1 MIALIAFVV
10 TMLPL
15 SAFAEAR
22 TSFMRSRIDSRPAR
36 PDSGIEIVPH
46 KTENPKRSAIWDG
59 SIAAGFAGG
68 SGTEDDPYLIS
79 NGSELAYLAQQVN
92 SGNSYENV
100 HFKLTNDI
108 YLNDTTDWELW
119 GTTGSSSAGKADTRD
134 EAIGATEQDKGDKMD
149 EPIAIP
155 VRPAPKTELES
166 DALSDALNAAGQS
179 NTFVST
185 GSYPWRVDSTTY
197 DGRTAAQSGNYNVSS
212 STSSFSTT
220 VTLSAGDIVSFEYC
234 VSSESNYDKFT
245 FSVNDSVVLTE
256 SGLVSWNS
264 YSYQATADGEYTFL
278 WSYTKDGSVNGNS
291 DACWVDNVYI
301 GAPLAVT
308 GIEVLEQLD
317 IPVNGTGTVAY
328 SMLPENAYNKNVS
341 FESADA
347 GIAAVNAN
355 GVVTGVSAG
364 ETTITVTTEDGGFT
378 GACTINVYNQAV
390 TGVTIEPSEAE
401 LTVGS
406 STKLTATVL
415 PENASNKNVVY
426 SVEDESILSVDQDG
440 NVTGLSLGTAT
451 VTVTT
456 EDGGFSASAEITV
469 MPVRVTGVSISPK
482 SASIALGCTVQL
494 AASIKPS
501 NAANKNLSWSVSD
514 ETIISVDDR
523 GTVTGLSL
531 GTATVT
537 VTTEDGGF
545 SASAEITV
553 YYAPANTWTAIGTN
567 RINNNGFC
575 GVFNG
580 DGYAVRG
587 IYINTQ
593 ESYQGLF
600 GNSGGGS
607 IIANLGVAESYIY
620 GNKYVGGVVGESAM
634 GGSVTNCYNAG
645 SVTGNEYVGGVVGWK
660 YGTVTDC
667 YNAGSVTGN
676 EYVGGVIGFNGYIN
690 SIVTDCYNTGKVNGN
705 RSVGGVIGFN
715 CSSITDCYN
724 TGSVTGNER
733 IGGVVGTNY
742 GMVTDCYNTNIIAG
756 NKCVGGVV
764 GYGWRDDNTVADC
777 YNTGSVTGEED
788 VGGVVGSGSSSD
800 ITRCYNIGI
809 VNGSKYVGGVVGSN
823 SGSTGTVTDCY
834 NEGSITGES
843 GVGGVVGSGDG
854 VTVTGCYNEGNITGK
869 RNVGGV
875 VGSDNSRTVTNCSN
889 TGSITGESCVGGVVG
904 SSGRDITNCSNT
916 GSITGESCV
925 GGVVGESAMGGSVTN
940 CYNAGSVTGNEYVG
954 GVVGENYGT
963 VADCYNT
970 SSVTGKDYVGGVVGD
985 NFWGDVTN
993 CYSTGRVTGNKYIG
1007 GVVGW
1012 TGMTRNW
1019 FGEDYDEYASITN
1032 CYNAGNVTGKSLY
1045 VGGVVGDNYVGG
1057 YVANCYNTGRV
1068 NGSGVVG
1075 FNHYETVNC
1084 YYYVGSCVDSDLSGT
1099 LSGTA
1104 LTNEQML
1111 RAECF
1116 EGFDFETVWTMDG
1129 NPGYPYPK
1137 LVNNFQTA
1145 APYMVIHNS
1154 GIKGGTYTADKIEVF
1169 FGEPGTTVSALPIEI
1184 PGYTFDETV
1193 EGTCMSGVVAEDGSL
1208 ELALFYNGDGMGQ
1221 LPEID
1226 ITKKSIYVVETGTLY
1241 PVKNAKVTVRTA
1253 EGYEIEAISNFL
1265 GLVEVS
1271 VPDSSSYTIAI
1282 SCEGYCPKSLEN
1294 VILKNGEF
1302 YEAAL
1307 SKIDYSAP
1315 LGGSVEVTYTDAN
1328 TTAPLD
1334 ILAATKRLNSEEA
1347 NFEFTIT
1354 AKSFSDLTDGQ
1365 YELLQDGDVI
1375 KTSTDGVFKLKVS
1388 DLKPDIPL
1396 WIRIR
1401 DDGKYCKP
1409 AKLGLS
1415 TYTGVFGLHDGDEV
1429 KLMDKLELPIP
1440 SDIPFLGGSVISLDL
1455 GYIPVKVKSK
1465 GDTVRIGIG
1474 TDNLFDPEDKDM
1486 WEKLKESVRKGA
1498 AAYGA
1503 TGTVDLGGEVKPD
1516 LKITGFAEGKITA
1529 HGLEVISGEMII
1541 QAEIKYEHEWQTF
1554 AWVIPIVIKV
1564 GVGLELENTLE
1575 IDWENGLKVNDRV
1588 ELTIPNLKPK
1598 AGIGIA
1604 YVADVSVY
1612 GKAENVLGFDTK
1624 TNYYFGELK
1633 GEAGLSAKVLLW
1645 EGKWCLVSGQWRYA
1659 EGYLKSGH
1667 SFDEMSYS
1675 LISRDY
1681 LKEQSGWLG
1690 DNPAK
1695 DAVGAKQTSVLQEN
1709 VLSIASPMLANVN
1722 GKLIAVWIVD
1732 DGSRTT
1738 GNHSQLVYSIYN
1750 EADNTWSAPAA
1761 VWDDGTADF
1770 TPQMVSDGTN
1780 AYVVWVD
1787 AKTVFDE
1794 NVTTEQMAA
1803 ACEISYAKLSVDENG
1818 NVTVSQQCRL
1828 TENSS
1833 LDFQPSVAVD
1843 ANGVHIAWIRNAAN
1857 DLLAQSGTNAIMY
1870 CTETGSETEL
1880 HSLATPISSMAIG
1893 CMNGNVCVAYC
1904 SDEDGDAATVDDVKT
1919 YFGTVGG
1926 SFAAIT
1932 EGTSN
1937 SSAVSFMRFGSE
1949 GNKLFFM
1956 NNSILCS
1963 YDGNAIKQYDSVTEP
1978 GNDYSIINDGSNT
1991 TYLLYNA
1998 NNGDNSQLYLRIY
2011 DPSND
2016 TWKQPIALTNTPGY
2030 AENFSAAVL
2039 GTKVVAMFTRSDVT
2053 MAADS
2058 METSTDLYAV
2068 VMTPAHDL
2076 CLSDV
2081 AYDSDS
2087 ITLGGTLPISLT
2099 VKNNGELDE
2108 TGVVV
2113 TVSGNGVETQS
2124 FTIDTLLNSGDTQ
2137 QVSIEYVLPNTAAV
2151 TEFTFSITSSSG
2163 EEILLDD
2170 NSIAKELF
2178 LADLSIDVHK
2188 LMSDSVSTV
2197 LVPVSNIGFVDTN
2210 ATLYIRRDT
2219 EDGEI
2224 LAQFDMGVIH
2234 AGMMQVME
2242 FYDAYIKSLMEGSSS
2257 LCFSVVADND
2267 EYMIANNSNFISVT
2281 EIDLSDSQY
2290 KFAVTFV
2297 NMDGEVLSTQNIA
2310 YGDAAVAPEAPA
2322 MEGYIFI
2329 GWDKEFGC
2337 ITDTMT
2343 VTARYA
2349 IARTVT
2355 FVDWDGTVLSTQ
2367 VVADGNSATAPE
2379 APEREGYTFTG
2390 WDVEFTSV
2398 TENITVTAQY
2408 DIKKYSVV
2416 FCDWDGSV
2424 ISEQVV
2430 EHGEAAIAPP
2440 DSAREGLNFTGWSI
2454 DFSIITSDCFIY
2466 AVYAPIANS
2475 GDANG
2480 DGTVN
2485 AVDALVAMRYVLG
2498 VSTESLTPEQI
2509 AAADFNGDGAV
2520 NAVDTLLIMRFS
2532 LGLIEAVVSDPEQGA

>member
-22 TSFMRSRIDSRPAR
+22 TSFIRSRIDSRPAR

-119 GTTGSSSAGKADTRD
+119 GTTGSSSAGKVDTCD
-134 EAIGATEQDKGDKMD
+134 EEIEPTKQDKGDKMD
-149 EPIAIP
+149 APIAIP

-185 GSYPWRVDSTTY
+185 GSYPWMVDSTTY
-197 DGRTAAQSGNYNVSS
+197 DGRTAAQSGNHNVSN

-234 VSSESNYDKFT
+234 VSSESNYDKFK
-245 FSVNDSVVLTE
+245 FSVNDSVVLTK

-308 GIEVLEQLD
+308 GIDVLEHLD

-328 SMLPENAYNKNVS
+328 SVLPENAYNKNVS

-401 LTVGS
+401 LNVGS

-426 SVEDESILSVDQDG
+426 SVDDESILSVDQDG

-469 MPVRVTGVSISPK
+469 IPVQVTGVSISPK
-482 SASIALGCTVQL
+482 SASVDLGRTIQL
-494 AASIKPS
+494 TASIKPS
-501 NAANKNLSWSVSD
+501 NATNKNLSWSVSD

-531 GTATVT
+531 GTATAT

-545 SASAEITV
+545 TASAEITV
-553 YYAPANTWTAIGTN
+553 CYAPANTWTAIGEEFSN
-567 RINNNGFC
+567 FYGCFDGN
-575 GVFNG
+575 
-580 DGYAVRG
+580 GYAVRG

-600 GNSGGGS
+600 GYSGVVS

-620 GNKYVGGVVGESAM
+620 GDTCVGGVVGRNGAGYNGVEYSS
-634 GGSVTNCYNAG
+634 GTVTNCYNTG
-645 SVTGNEYVGGVVGWK
+645 SVTGSNGVGGV
-660 YGTVTDC
+660 
-667 YNAGSVTGN
+667 AGH
-676 EYVGGVIGFNGYIN
+676 N
-690 SIVTDCYNTGKVNGN
+690 S
-705 RSVGGVIGFN
+705 
-715 CSSITDCYN
+715 SSITDCYN
-724 TGSVTGNER
+724 TGSVTGKDYV
-733 IGGVVGTNY
+733 GGVAGSNSGFGT
-742 GMVTDCYNTNIIAG
+742 VTNCYNTGSVTGKNKVGGVAG
-756 NKCVGGVV
+756 YNDYIVTGCYNEGSVTGEEYVGGVV
-764 GYGWRDDNTVADC
+764 GENDVTVTGC
-777 YNTGSVTGEED
+777 YNTGSVTGERV
-788 VGGVVGSGSSSD
+788 VGGVVGYSRSAYDRS
-800 ITRCYNIGI
+800 TTVANCYNTGI
-809 VNGSKYVGGVVGSN
+809 VNGNERVVGGVVGYN
-823 SGSTGTVTDCY
+823 EGGTVTDCY
-834 NEGSITGES
+834 NEGSITGGN
-843 GVGGVVGSGDG
+843 GVGGVVS
-854 VTVTGCYNEGNITGK
+854 E
-869 RNVGGV
+869 
-875 VGSDNSRTVTNCSN
+875 NS
-889 TGSITGESCVGGVVG
+889 
-904 SSGRDITNCSNT
+904 
-916 GSITGESCV
+916 
-925 GGVVGESAMGGSVTN
+925 
-940 CYNAGSVTGNEYVG
+940 
-954 GVVGENYGT
+954 GT
-963 VADCYNT
+963 V
-970 SSVTGKDYVGGVVGD
+970 
-985 NFWGDVTN
+985 
-993 CYSTGRVTGNKYIG
+993 I
-1007 GVVGW
+1007 
-1012 TGMTRNW
+1012 
-1019 FGEDYDEYASITN
+1019 
-1032 CYNAGNVTGKSLY
+1032 
-1045 VGGVVGDNYVGG
+1045 
-1057 YVANCYNTGRV
+1057 
-1068 NGSGVVG
+1068 
-1075 FNHYETVNC
+1075 NC
-1084 YYYVGSCVDSDLSGT
+1084 YYNVGCCANSNSYGI
-1099 LSGTA
+1099 A

-1111 RAECF
+1111 RAESF

-1137 LVNNFQTA
+1137 LINNFQNC
-1145 APYMVIHNS
+1145 H
-1154 GIKGGTYTADKIEVF
+1154 G
-1169 FGEPGTTVSALPIEI
+1169 
-1184 PGYTFDETV
+1184 V
-1193 EGTCMSGVVAEDGSL
+1193 E
-1208 ELALFYNGDGMGQ
+1208 Q

-1226 ITKKSIYVVETGTLY
+1226 ITKKSIYVAETGTLY

-1465 GDTVRIGIG
+1465 GDTVRIGLG

-1503 TGTVDLGGEVKPD
+1503 TAFGTVDLGGKVKPD
-1516 LKITGFAEGKITA
+1516 LKIIGFAEGKITA
-1529 HGLEVISGEMII
+1529 HGLEVVSGEMII
-1541 QAEIKYEHEWQTF
+1541 QAKIKYEHEWQTF

-1645 EGKWCLVSGQWRYA
+1645 EGKWCLISGQWRYA

-1690 DNPAK
+1690 DKPAK

-1722 GKLIAVWIVD
+1722 GKLIAVWIAD

-1738 GNHSQLVYSIYN
+1738 GNHSQIVYSLYN
-1750 EADNTWSAPAA
+1750 EADNTWSAPTA

-1780 AYVVWVD
+1780 AYVVWAD
-1787 AKTVFDE
+1787 ANTVFDE

-1818 NVTVSQQCRL
+1818 NGTVSQQRRL

-1870 CTETGSETEL
+1870 CTETGSEIEL
-1880 HSLATPISSMAIG
+1880 HSLATPISSLAIG
-1893 CMNGNVCVAYC
+1893 CMNGNVCIAYC

-1932 EGTSN
+1932 EGASN
-1937 SSAVSFMRFGSE
+1937 SSTVSFMRFGSE

-2087 ITLGGTLPISLT
+2087 ITLGGTLPITLT

-2113 TVSGNGVETQS
+2113 TVSANGVETQS

-2151 TEFTFSITSSSG
+2151 TEFTFSVTSSSG

-2329 GWDKEFGC
+2329 GWDKEFGY

-2379 APEREGYTFTG
+2379 VPEREGYTFTG

-2416 FCDWDGSV
+2416 FCDWDGSI

-2440 DSAREGLNFTGWSI
+2440 DPAREGLNFTGWSI

-2475 GDANG
+2475 GDASG
-2480 DGTVN
+2480 DGAVN

>member
-1 MIALIAFVV
+1 MKTRLRRALAMIALIAFVV

-22 TSFMRSRIDSRPAR
+22 TSFIRSRIDSRPAR

-119 GTTGSSSAGKADTRD
+119 GTTGSASAGKADTCD
-134 EAIGATEQDKGDKMD
+134 GSAIEPTEQDKGDKMD

-234 VSSESNYDKFT
+234 VSSESNYDKFE
-245 FSVNDSVVLTE
+245 FSVNDSVVLTK

-317 IPVNGTGTVAY
+317 IPVNGTGTVAF
-328 SMLPENAYNKNVS
+328 SVLPENAYNKNVS

-415 PENASNKNVVY
+415 PENATNKNVIY
-426 SVEDESILSVDQDG
+426 SADDESILSVDQNG
-440 NVTGLSLGTAT
+440 KVTGLSLGTAT

-482 SASIALGCTVQL
+482 AASVDLGRTIQLTASIT
-494 AASIKPS
+494 PS
-501 NAANKNLSWSVSD
+501 NATNKNLSWSVSD

-523 GTVTGLSL
+523 GTVTGLSG

-545 SASAEITV
+545 TASAEITV
-553 YYAPANTWTAIGTN
+553 YYAPANTWTAIGTASN
-567 RINNNGFC
+567 CFQGCFDGN
-575 GVFNG
+575 
-580 DGYAVRG
+580 GYAVRG

-593 ESYQGLF
+593 KGYQGLF
-600 GNSGGGS
+600 RNSYS
-607 IIANLGVAESYIY
+607 DSVIANLGVAESYIY
-620 GNKYVGGVVGESAM
+620 GGLYVGGVVGDNN
-634 GGSVTNCYNAG
+634 GTVTNCYN
-645 SVTGNEYVGGVVGWK
+645 TG
-660 YGTVTDC
+660 
-667 YNAGSVTGN
+667 
-676 EYVGGVIGFNGYIN
+676 
-690 SIVTDCYNTGKVNGN
+690 
-705 RSVGGVIGFN
+705 
-715 CSSITDCYN
+715 
-724 TGSVTGNER
+724 
-733 IGGVVGTNY
+733 
-742 GMVTDCYNTNIIAG
+742 
-756 NKCVGGVV
+756 
-764 GYGWRDDNTVADC
+764 
-777 YNTGSVTGEED
+777 
-788 VGGVVGSGSSSD
+788 
-800 ITRCYNIGI
+800 
-809 VNGSKYVGGVVGSN
+809 
-823 SGSTGTVTDCY
+823 
-834 NEGSITGES
+834 
-843 GVGGVVGSGDG
+843 
-854 VTVTGCYNEGNITGK
+854 
-869 RNVGGV
+869 
-875 VGSDNSRTVTNCSN
+875 
-889 TGSITGESCVGGVVG
+889 
-904 SSGRDITNCSNT
+904 
-916 GSITGESCV
+916 
-925 GGVVGESAMGGSVTN
+925 
-940 CYNAGSVTGNEYVG
+940 
-954 GVVGENYGT
+954 
-963 VADCYNT
+963 
-970 SSVTGKDYVGGVVGD
+970 SVTGKDYVGGVVG
-985 NFWGDVTN
+985 
-993 CYSTGRVTGNKYIG
+993 YSLLDST
-1007 GVVGW
+1007 
-1012 TGMTRNW
+1012 
-1019 FGEDYDEYASITN
+1019 FTN
-1032 CYNAGNVTGKSLY
+1032 CYNTGSVTGKDY
-1045 VGGVVGDNYVGG
+1045 VGGVVGCSDSTFTNCYNTGIVNGNDNVGGVVGYNADDGGTVTNCYNTGSITGKEHVGGVVGDAYKTDVTNCYNTGSITGKEDVGGVVGDGSNSTFTDCYNTGSVTGEKHVGGVVGWGSNVTDCYNEGIVSGNEYVGG
-1057 YVANCYNTGRV
+1057 VVGRGSNVTDCYNTGNVKGIDDVGGVIGSGAAVTNCYNTGSVTGGRVISYDVGGVVGENNGTVANCYNTGSITGKYWVGGVVGYNAYGTSTVTNCYNTGSVTGSDESVGGVTGHNRGTVTNCYNTGSITGKYWVGGVVGESYGV
-1068 NGSGVVG
+1068 NDAGTVTDCYNTGIVTGKYWVGGVVG
-1075 FNHYETVNC
+1075 FNVTVTGCYNTGIVTGDGSVGGVAGRTGNGGSVANCYNTGSVTGKDTVGGVVGSGGDTVTNCYNMGSVTGDESIGGVVGDNDNEGTVTNC
-1084 YYYVGSCVDSDLSGT
+1084 YYYIGCCVNSDLYGI
-1099 LSGTA
+1099 A

-1111 RAECF
+1111 RAESF
-1116 EGFDFETVWTMDG
+1116 DGFDFETVWTMDG

-1137 LVNNFQTA
+1137 LINNFQTA
-1145 APYMVIHNS
+1145 VPYTVIHNIS
-1154 GIKGGTYTADKIEVF
+1154 IKGGTYTADKMETF

-1208 ELALFYNGDGMGQ
+1208 ELTLFYNGDGVEQ

-1226 ITKKSIYVVETGTLY
+1226 ITKKSIYVAETGTLY

-1253 EGYEIEAISNFL
+1253 DGYEIEAISNFL

-1294 VILKNGEF
+1294 VILKSGEF

-1315 LGGSVEVTYTDAN
+1315 LGGRVEVTYTDAN

-1465 GDTVRIGIG
+1465 GDTVRIGLG

-1486 WEKLKESVRKGA
+1486 WEKLKESVRKGY

-1503 TGTVDLGGEVKPD
+1503 TAFGTVDLGGKVKPD
-1516 LKITGFAEGKITA
+1516 LKIIGFAEGKITA
-1529 HGLEVISGEMII
+1529 HGLEVVSGEMII

-1612 GKAENVLGFDTK
+1612 GEAENVLGFDTK

-1645 EGKWCLVSGQWRYA
+1645 EGKWCLISGQWRYA

-1695 DAVGAKQTSVLQEN
+1695 YAVGAKQTSVLQEN

-1722 GKLIAVWIVD
+1722 GKLIAVWIAD

-1738 GNHSQLVYSIYN
+1738 GNHSQLVYSLYN
-1750 EADNTWSAPAA
+1750 EADNTWSAPTA

-1780 AYVVWVD
+1780 AYVVWAD
-1787 AKTVFDE
+1787 ANTVFDE

-1818 NVTVSQQCRL
+1818 NGTVSQQRRL

-1880 HSLATPISSMAIG
+1880 HSLATPISSLAIG

-1932 EGTSN
+1932 EGASN

-1956 NNSILCS
+1956 NNSILYS

-2087 ITLGGTLPISLT
+2087 ITLGGTLPISFT

-2113 TVSGNGVETQS
+2113 TVSANGVETQS

-2151 TEFTFSITSSSG
+2151 TEFIFSVTSSSG

-2440 DSAREGLNFTGWSI
+2440 DPAREGLNFTGWSI

-2475 GDANG
+2475 GDVNG

-2520 NAVDTLLIMRFS
+2520 NTVDSLLIMRFS
-2532 LGLIEAVVSDPEQGA
+2532 LGLIEAIL